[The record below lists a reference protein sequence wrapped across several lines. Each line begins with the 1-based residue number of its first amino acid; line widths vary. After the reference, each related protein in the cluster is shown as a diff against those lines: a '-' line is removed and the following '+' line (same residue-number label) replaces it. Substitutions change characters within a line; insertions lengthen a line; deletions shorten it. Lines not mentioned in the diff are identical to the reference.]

1 MVYSLVSFCYHG
13 GADPAYLLILLSVL
27 VLV

>member
-1 MVYSLVSFCYHG
+1 VYFLMWFCYHG
-13 GADPAYLLILLSVL
+13 GADPASLSNLLSVS

>member
-1 MVYSLVSFCYHG
+1 VYSLVSFCYHG
-13 GADPAYLLILLSVL
+13 GADPASLLNLLWAL